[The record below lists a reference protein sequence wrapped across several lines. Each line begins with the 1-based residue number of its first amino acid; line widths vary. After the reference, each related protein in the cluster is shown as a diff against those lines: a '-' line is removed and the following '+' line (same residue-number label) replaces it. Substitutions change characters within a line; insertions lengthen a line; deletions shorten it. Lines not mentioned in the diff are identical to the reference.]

1 MLDLDDPIWATLR
14 HAGGDASTFPDV
26 LRELKRTIE
35 RRDEIDGDLSE
46 SLWDICH
53 QWTTYDSTVA
63 AIPHLIEM
71 ASELPSNHAI
81 RLQLLQ
87 LIGCASAGI
96 QRDKTGAPPG
106 VHNEFQASL
115 SLLGPLATAS
125 VAHVHERDKLC
136 CLLAVIA
143 VAQGDNELAGVLFEL
158 PHSSI
163 QCPDCFHFTSPIEAL
178 DPFS

>member
-1 MLDLDDPIWATLR
+1 MLDLDDPLWATFR
-14 HAGGDASTFPDV
+14 HAGGDAANYPDV
-26 LRELKRTIE
+26 LRELKQTID
-35 RRDEIDGDLSE
+35 RGDELDEELSE

-63 AIPHLIEM
+63 AIPHLIAI
-71 ASELPSNHAI
+71 ASDLSPDHPI
-81 RLQLLQ
+81 RIQLLQ

-96 QRDKTGAPPG
+96 QRDKTNAPPEI
-106 VHNEFQASL
+106 HKEFQASL
-115 SLLGPLATAS
+115 SQLGPLATAS
-125 VAHVHERDKLC
+125 VAHVQERDQLC

-143 VAQGDNELAGVLFEL
+143 VALGDYELAGALFEL

-163 QCPDCFHFTSPIEAL
+163 QCENCHHFTSPIEAL